1 MALVLKEI
9 KGFPNYFVS
18 NCGEVYSKTICS
30 RNKCGDLK
38 RLNPCIDTTGYPFV
52 NLHKDKKHFKKHVHR
67 LVAQAFIPNPENKGD
82 VNHKNG
88 IRHDNRVEN
97 LEFCTRSENILHS
110 YRVLDRKPAMLGI
123 TADKNACSKVVL
135 QIKDGKIIAEFY
147 GIQEAKRQTGI
158 NSTCISSCCRGK
170 LKTAGGYQWKYKPKE
185 NFYEN

>member
-18 NCGEVYSKTICS
+18 NCGEVYSKIISS

-38 RLNPCIDTTGYPFV
+38 RLNSRIDTTGYPFV
-52 NLHKDKKHFKKHVHR
+52 NLYKDKRIFKKHTHR
-67 LVAQAFIPNPENKGD
+67 LVAQAFISNPENKGD

-110 YRVLDRKPAMLGI
+110 YRILGRKPAN
-123 TADKNACSKVVL
+123 TKAVL
-135 QIKDGKIIAEFY
+135 QIKDGVIIAEFCSTA
-147 GIQEAKRQTGI
+147 EACRHTGI
-158 NSTCISSCCRGK
+158 PFKQVQNSCRLGCR
-170 LKTAGGYQWKYKPKE
+170 AHDYYWKYK
-185 NFYEN
+185 